1 MLSRIRRCL
10 FIALANLTQRKM
22 RLLVALAGTGVPI
35 VLLAL
40 QIASLNA
47 ARIQV
52 TRLYD
57 DFTFDLVL
65 VPYTYQFLYA
75 GGTFDRVRFNQAR
88 AVPGVADIFGLNV
101 DTNQW
106 TDLETMR
113 SSSLLLI
120 GIDEQPGF
128 VRDPEMA
135 RGLGSL
141 TGTRA
146 VLIDEFSSSDYGKLA
161 NGTEANISDQAV
173 EIAGNYQLG
182 LFFYADG
189 SAIARNT
196 DFPQLSGRDPRTV
209 SIGLVQLETDADAGA
224 VKAALA
230 GALPN
235 DVRVLTKNELIAQER
250 TFFLTTKPLGIVLS
264 TSMWIAFGVGA
275 VILWQV
281 LSADIVN
288 RVKEFATM
296 KAMGFSQS
304 FVMGVGLAQA
314 TFLALG
320 SFLPAIAIA
329 AVILAT
335 IERLTHLPTALTPEL
350 SANVLAIVLVMCM
363 LAAFSAV
370 RRIARAAPAELYR

>member
-75 GGTFDRVRFNQAR
+75 GGTFDRVRFNQAH

-101 DTNQW
+101 DTNRW

-161 NGTEANISDQAV
+161 NGTEANISDQAI

-209 SIGLVQLETDADAGA
+209 SIGLVQLENGADAGV

-235 DVRVLTKNELIAQER
+235 DVRVLTKSELIAQER

>member
-209 SIGLVQLETDADAGA
+209 SIGLVQLENGADAGV

-235 DVRVLTKNELIAQER
+235 DVRVLTKSELIAQER